1 VANGLILLGFLAVL
15 FAFVV
20 GKTRRRVGLP
30 MTGRIFTM
38 IITGFVIV
46 VLVLWVANTR

>member
-1 VANGLILLGFLAVL
+1 MTNGLILLGFLAVL

-20 GKTRRRVGLP
+20 GRMRRRIGLP
-30 MTGRIFTM
+30 MTSRIFGM

-46 VLVLWVANTR
+46 VLALWAANSK